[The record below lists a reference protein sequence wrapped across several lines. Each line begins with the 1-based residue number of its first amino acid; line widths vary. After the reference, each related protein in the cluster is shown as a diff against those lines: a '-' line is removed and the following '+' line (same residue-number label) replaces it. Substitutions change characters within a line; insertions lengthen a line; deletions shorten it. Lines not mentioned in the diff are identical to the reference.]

1 MFLPE
6 EDGYVLLCIVVY
18 DSWVNLNCYV
28 VAYQFDWL
36 PTVPMWAPARK
47 MRCGGDS
54 ARDHALETGDGQ
66 TMTVLEYFWDTLSV
80 SCRLSSSIVSWSVV
94 TCCWLVVVRPSA
106 SRCLLLVS
114 CHPWLVSCRLSSSMV
129 GQSSSVISQSSSVI
143 SQSLSGTH
151 YVDIVE
157 HDGDRGFEGD

>member
-18 DSWVNLNCYV
+18 DSWVDLDCYV

-36 PTVPMWAPARK
+36 PTVPMWVPARK

-66 TMTVLEYFWDTLSV
+66 TMTVLEYFRDTLSV
-80 SCRLSSSIVSWSVV
+80 SRCLSSSIVGRSVV
-94 TCCWLVVVRPSA
+94 THRRSVVVRPSA
-106 SRCLLLVS
+106 SRRPSLVS
-114 CHPWLVSCRLSSSMV
+114 RHPWSVSRRLSSSMV
-129 GQSSSVISQSSSVI
+129 GQSSSVVGQSSSVV
-143 SQSLSGTH
+143 SQS
-151 YVDIVE
+151 
-157 HDGDRGFEGD
+157 